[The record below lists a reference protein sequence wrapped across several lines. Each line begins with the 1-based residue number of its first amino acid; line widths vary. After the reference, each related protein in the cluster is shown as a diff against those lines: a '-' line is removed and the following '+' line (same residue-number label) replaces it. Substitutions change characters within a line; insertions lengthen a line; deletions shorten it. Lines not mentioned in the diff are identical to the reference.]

1 MKVEQIYTKCL
12 SQGSYYIESNNE
24 AAIIDPLREVDVYIS
39 KAKTSNSKIKYIFE
53 THIHADF
60 ISGHLNLA
68 KKSGAEI
75 VYGPKA
81 ETSFENI
88 VAKDYQEFKIGDITI
103 VAIHTPGH
111 TIESTTYLL
120 KDSSGKDHAIFTG
133 DTLFLGDV
141 GRPDLSQN
149 SSMSNRDLASMLF
162 DSLRNKIMTLSDDV
176 IIYPGHGEGSSCGK
190 DLSSETIGNLG
201 DQKKTNY
208 ALRENMTKD
217 EFIREVLDGLLDPP
231 KYFPDNVTLN
241 KEGYDES
248 DEIINRSFNSLTAKE
263 VNNVLKEKVTILDV
277 RSVEDFSSSHIPG
290 SIFIGLDGRFAP
302 WVGEILED
310 VSKKLILIAPE
321 GREKEAI
328 IRLSRVG
335 FDNVKGYLKGG
346 FSSWEDSGKEI
357 GVVETISADDFQK
370 IYDSKKINVFDVRK
384 LTEYQSEHIINAKN
398 IPLNDINDFISDF
411 DVSGENFIHCA
422 GGYRSMI
429 ANSILKSHGIH
440 NLVDILGG
448 YSQIKKTDISRSDYI
463 CPSTL

>member
-24 AAIIDPLREVDVYIS
+24 VAIIDPLREADIYIS
-39 KAKTSNSKIKYIFE
+39 KAKTSNSKIKFIFE

-75 VYGPKA
+75 VYGPKT

-190 DLSSETIGNLG
+190 DLSSETIGTLG
-201 DQKKTNY
+201 DQKRTNY

-217 EFIREVLDGLLDPP
+217 EFIKEVLDGLLDPP
-231 KYFPDNVTLN
+231 KYFPDNVMLN

-248 DEIINRSFNSLTAKE
+248 DEIINRSFNSLTANE
-263 VNNVLKEKVTILDV
+263 VDNMLKEKLTILDV

-310 VSKKLILIAPE
+310 VSKKLILVAPE

-335 FDNVKGYLKGG
+335 FDNVIGYLEGG
-346 FSSWEDSGKEI
+346 INSWIKNGGKISKVLNESASKFSTVDNNKDI
-357 GVVETISADDFQK
+357 L
-370 IYDSKKINVFDVRK
+370 DVRSK
-384 LTEYQSEHIINAKN
+384 NEHKSESLLNSLN
-398 IPLNDINDFISDF
+398 IPLIDLSKSIDK
-411 DVSGENFIHCA
+411 VSFEKTFYVHCK

-429 ANSILKSHGIH
+429 AASILLANGIS
-440 NLVDILGG
+440 NFSNVPGG
-448 YSQIKKTDISRSDYI
+448 YEKIKKYNS
-463 CPSTL
+463 

>member
-24 AAIIDPLREVDVYIS
+24 VAIIDPLREADIYIS
-39 KAKTSNSKIKYIFE
+39 KAKASNSKIKYIFE

-75 VYGPKA
+75 VYGPKT
-81 ETSFENI
+81 ETNFENI
-88 VAKDYQEFKIGDITI
+88 IAKDYQEFKIGDITI

-111 TIESTTYLL
+111 TVESTTYLL
-120 KDSSGKDHAIFTG
+120 KDSSGKDHAIYTG

-149 SSMSNRDLASMLF
+149 SVMSNRDLASMLF
-162 DSLRNKIMTLSDDV
+162 DSLRNKIMTLNDDV

-190 DLSSETIGNLG
+190 ELSSETIGTLG

-231 KYFPDNVTLN
+231 KYFPDNVMLN

-248 DEIINRSFNSLTAKE
+248 DEIIERSFNALTPSQVE
-263 VNNVLKEKVTILDV
+263 SRIKEKITILDV

-310 VSKKLILIAPE
+310 ISKKLILVAPK

-335 FDNVKGYLKGG
+335 FDNVIGYLKGG
-346 FSSWEDSGKEI
+346 VNSWIKNGGIISEVFNESASKFSTCDNNKDI
-357 GVVETISADDFQK
+357 L
-370 IYDSKKINVFDVRK
+370 DVR
-384 LTEYQSEHIINAKN
+384 SENEHKSESLQNSLN
-398 IPLNDINDFISDF
+398 IPLINLNKSIEKISF
-411 DVSGENFIHCA
+411 EEKFYVHCK

-429 ANSILKSHGIH
+429 ASSILLAKGIS
-440 NLVDILGG
+440 NFSNIPGG
-448 YSQIKKTDISRSDYI
+448 YDKIKDYN
-463 CPSTL
+463 L

>member
-24 AAIIDPLREVDVYIS
+24 VAIIDPLREADIYIS
-39 KAKTSNSKIKYIFE
+39 KAKTSNSKIKFIFE

-162 DSLRNKIMTLSDDV
+162 NSLRNKIMTLSDDV

-190 DLSSETIGNLG
+190 DLSSETIGKLG
-201 DQKKTNY
+201 DQKRTNY
-208 ALRENMTKD
+208 ALRDNMTKD

-231 KYFPDNVTLN
+231 KYFPDNVMLN

-263 VNNVLKEKVTILDV
+263 FDNMLKEKITILDV

-310 VSKKLILIAPE
+310 ISKKLILIAPE

-335 FDNVKGYLKGG
+335 FDNVIGYLEGG
-346 FSSWEDSGKEI
+346 INSWIKNGGKISKVLNESASKFSTVDNNKYI
-357 GVVETISADDFQK
+357 L
-370 IYDSKKINVFDVRK
+370 DVRSK
-384 LTEYQSEHIINAKN
+384 NEHKTESLLNSLN
-398 IPLNDINDFISDF
+398 IPLIDLSKSIDR
-411 DVSGENFIHCA
+411 VSFEKTFYVHCK

-429 ANSILKSHGIH
+429 AASILLANGIS
-440 NLVDILGG
+440 NFSNVPGG
-448 YSQIKKTDISRSDYI
+448 YEKIKKYN
-463 CPSTL
+463 L

>member
-24 AAIIDPLREVDVYIS
+24 VAIIDPLREVDVYIS

-88 VAKDYQEFKIGDITI
+88 IAKDYQEFKIGDVTI

-120 KDSSGKDHAIFTG
+120 KDSSGKDYAIFTG

-190 DLSSETIGNLG
+190 DLSSETIGKLG
-201 DQKKTNY
+201 DQKRTNY

-231 KYFPDNVTLN
+231 KYFPDNVMLN

-263 VNNVLKEKVTILDV
+263 VNNMLNEKVTILDV

-335 FDNVKGYLKGG
+335 FDNVIGYLEGG
-346 FSSWEDSGKEI
+346 INSWIKNGGSINKVLNESASKFS
-357 GVVETISADDFQK
+357 TINNNKD
-370 IYDSKKINVFDVRK
+370 ILDVRSK
-384 LTEYQSEHIINAKN
+384 NEHRSESLLNSIN
-398 IPLNDINDFISDF
+398 IPLIDLSKSIDK
-411 DVSGENFIHCA
+411 VSFEKTFYVHCK

-429 ANSILKSHGIH
+429 AASILLANGIS
-440 NLVDILGG
+440 NFSNIPGG
-448 YSQIKKTDISRSDYI
+448 YDKIKNYNS
-463 CPSTL
+463 

>member
-1 MKVEQIYTKCL
+1 MKIEQIYTKCL

-24 AAIIDPLREVDVYIS
+24 VAIIDPLREADIYIS
-39 KAKTSNSKIKYIFE
+39 KAKTSNSKIKFIFE

-75 VYGPKA
+75 VYGPKT

-133 DTLFLGDV
+133 DTLFIGDV

-149 SSMSNRDLASMLF
+149 SKMSNRDLASMLY

-190 DLSSETIGNLG
+190 DLSSETIGTLG
-201 DQKKTNY
+201 DQKRTNY

-217 EFIREVLDGLLDPP
+217 EFIKEVLDGLLDPP
-231 KYFPDNVTLN
+231 KYFPDNVMLN

-248 DEIINRSFNSLTAKE
+248 DEIINRSFNSLTANE
-263 VNNVLKEKVTILDV
+263 VDNMLKEKLTILDV

-335 FDNVKGYLKGG
+335 FDNVIGYLEGG
-346 FSSWEDSGKEI
+346 INSWIKNGGKISKVLNESASKFSTVDNNKDI
-357 GVVETISADDFQK
+357 L
-370 IYDSKKINVFDVRK
+370 DVRSK
-384 LTEYQSEHIINAKN
+384 NEHKSESLLNSLN
-398 IPLNDINDFISDF
+398 IPLIDLSKSIDR
-411 DVSGENFIHCA
+411 VSFEKTFYVHCK

-429 ANSILKSHGIH
+429 AASILLANGIS
-440 NLVDILGG
+440 NFSNVPGG
-448 YSQIKKTDISRSDYI
+448 YEKIKKYNS
-463 CPSTL
+463 

>member
-24 AAIIDPLREVDVYIS
+24 VAIIDPLREVDVYIS

-68 KKSGAEI
+68 KKSGAVI

-88 VAKDYQEFKIGDITI
+88 VAKDCQEFKIGDITI

-120 KDSSGKDHAIFTG
+120 KDSSGKDYAIFTE

-231 KYFPDNVTLN
+231 KYFPDNVMLN

-263 VNNVLKEKVTILDV
+263 VNNMIKEEVTILDV
-277 RSVEDFSSSHIPG
+277 RSVQDFSSSHIPG

-335 FDNVKGYLKGG
+335 FDNVIGYLEGG
-346 FSSWEDSGKEI
+346 INSWIKNGGIINKVLNESASKFS
-357 GVVETISADDFQK
+357 TIDNDK
-370 IYDSKKINVFDVRK
+370 DILDVRSK
-384 LTEYQSEHIINAKN
+384 NEHKSESLLNSIN
-398 IPLNDINDFISDF
+398 IPLIDLSKSINK
-411 DVSGENFIHCA
+411 VSFEKTFYVHCK

-429 ANSILKSHGIH
+429 AASILLANGIS
-440 NLVDILGG
+440 NFSNIPGG
-448 YSQIKKTDISRSDYI
+448 SDKIKNYNS
-463 CPSTL
+463 

>member
-24 AAIIDPLREVDVYIS
+24 VAIIDPLREADIYIS
-39 KAKTSNSKIKYIFE
+39 KAKASNSKIKYIFE

-75 VYGPKA
+75 VYGPKT
-81 ETSFENI
+81 ETNFENI
-88 VAKDYQEFKIGDITI
+88 IAKDYQEFKIGDITI

-111 TIESTTYLL
+111 TVESTTYLL

-149 SSMSNRDLASMLF
+149 SVMSNRDLASMLF
-162 DSLRNKIMTLSDDV
+162 DSLRNKIMTLNDDV

-190 DLSSETIGNLG
+190 DLSSETIGTLG

-231 KYFPDNVTLN
+231 KYFPDNVMLN
-241 KEGYDES
+241 KKGYDES
-248 DEIINRSFNSLTAKE
+248 DEIIERSFNALTPSQVE
-263 VNNVLKEKVTILDV
+263 SRLKEKITILDV

-310 VSKKLILIAPE
+310 ISKKLILVAPE

-335 FDNVKGYLKGG
+335 FDNVIGYLKGG
-346 FSSWEDSGKEI
+346 VNSWIKNGGMISKVFNESASKFSTSDNNKDI
-357 GVVETISADDFQK
+357 L
-370 IYDSKKINVFDVRK
+370 DVR
-384 LTEYQSEHIINAKN
+384 SENEHKSESLQNSLN
-398 IPLNDINDFISDF
+398 IPLINLSKSIEKISF
-411 DVSGENFIHCA
+411 EEKFYVHCK

-429 ANSILKSHGIH
+429 ASSILLAKGISNFSNIPGGFDKIKDY
-440 NLVDILGG
+440 NL
-448 YSQIKKTDISRSDYI
+448 
-463 CPSTL
+463 

>member
-1 MKVEQIYTKCL
+1 MKVEQIYTNCL

-24 AAIIDPLREVDVYIS
+24 VAIIDPLREADIYIS
-39 KAKTSNSKIKYIFE
+39 KAKSSNSKIKFIFE

-133 DTLFLGDV
+133 DTLFIGDV

-190 DLSSETIGNLG
+190 DLSSETIGTLG
-201 DQKKTNY
+201 DQKRTNY

-217 EFIREVLDGLLDPP
+217 EFIKEVLDGLLDPP
-231 KYFPDNVTLN
+231 KYFPDNVKLN

-248 DEIINRSFNSLTAKE
+248 DEIINRSFNSLTANE
-263 VNNVLKEKVTILDV
+263 VDNMLKEKLTILDV
-277 RSVEDFSSSHIPG
+277 RGVEDFSSSHIPG

-310 VSKKLILIAPE
+310 VSKKLILVAPE

-335 FDNVKGYLKGG
+335 FDNVIGYLEGG
-346 FSSWEDSGKEI
+346 INSWIKNGGIVSKVLNESASKFS
-357 GVVETISADDFQK
+357 TIDNNKD
-370 IYDSKKINVFDVRK
+370 ILDVRSK
-384 LTEYQSEHIINAKN
+384 NEHKSESLLNSIN
-398 IPLNDINDFISDF
+398 IPLIDLNKSIDK
-411 DVSGENFIHCA
+411 VSFEKTFYVHCK

-429 ANSILKSHGIH
+429 AASILLANGIS
-440 NLVDILGG
+440 NFSNIPGG
-448 YSQIKKTDISRSDYI
+448 YDKIKNYNS
-463 CPSTL
+463 

>member
-24 AAIIDPLREVDVYIS
+24 VAIIDPLREVDVYIS

-68 KKSGAEI
+68 KKSGAVI

-190 DLSSETIGNLG
+190 DLSSETIGKLG
-201 DQKKTNY
+201 DQKRTNY

-231 KYFPDNVTLN
+231 KYFPDNVMLN

-248 DEIINRSFNSLTAKE
+248 DEIINRSFNSLTANE
-263 VNNVLKEKVTILDV
+263 VDNMLKEKLTILDV

-335 FDNVKGYLKGG
+335 FDNVIGYLEGG
-346 FSSWEDSGKEI
+346 INSWIKNGGIINKVLNESASKFS
-357 GVVETISADDFQK
+357 TIDNDK
-370 IYDSKKINVFDVRK
+370 DILDVRSK
-384 LTEYQSEHIINAKN
+384 NEHKSESLLNSIN
-398 IPLNDINDFISDF
+398 IPLIDLSKSIDK
-411 DVSGENFIHCA
+411 VSFEKTFYVHCK

-429 ANSILKSHGIH
+429 AASILLANGIS
-440 NLVDILGG
+440 NFSNIPGG
-448 YSQIKKTDISRSDYI
+448 YDKIKNYNS
-463 CPSTL
+463 

>member
-24 AAIIDPLREVDVYIS
+24 VAIIDPLREADIYIS
-39 KAKTSNSKIKYIFE
+39 KAKASNSKIKYIFE

-68 KKSGAEI
+68 KKSGAKI
-75 VYGPKA
+75 VYGPKT
-81 ETSFENI
+81 ETNFENI
-88 VAKDYQEFKIGDITI
+88 IAKDYQEFKIGDITI
-103 VAIHTPGH
+103 VAIHTPWH
-111 TIESTTYLL
+111 TVESTTYLL

-149 SSMSNRDLASMLF
+149 SIMSNRDLASMLF
-162 DSLRNKIMTLSDDV
+162 DSLRNKIMTLNDDV

-190 DLSSETIGNLG
+190 DLSSETIGTLG

-231 KYFPDNVTLN
+231 KYFPDNVMLN
-241 KEGYDES
+241 KKGYDES
-248 DEIINRSFNSLTAKE
+248 DEIIERSFNALTPSKVE
-263 VNNVLKEKVTILDV
+263 SRLKEKITILDV
-277 RSVEDFSSSHIPG
+277 RSVENFSSSHIPG

-310 VSKKLILIAPE
+310 ISKKLILVAPE

-335 FDNVKGYLKGG
+335 FDNVIGYLKGG
-346 FSSWEDSGKEI
+346 VNSWIKNGGIISKVFNESASKFSTLGNNKDI
-357 GVVETISADDFQK
+357 L
-370 IYDSKKINVFDVRK
+370 DVRSK
-384 LTEYQSEHIINAKN
+384 NEHKIESLQDSLN
-398 IPLNDINDFISDF
+398 IPLINLSKSIDK
-411 DVSGENFIHCA
+411 VSFEEKFYVHCK

-429 ANSILKSHGIH
+429 ASSILLANGIS
-440 NLVDILGG
+440 NFSNIPGG
-448 YSQIKKTDISRSDYI
+448 YDQIKKYNS
-463 CPSTL
+463 

>member
-24 AAIIDPLREVDVYIS
+24 VAIIDPLREVDIYLS

-120 KDSSGKDHAIFTG
+120 KDSCGKDHAIFTG

-190 DLSSETIGNLG
+190 DLSSETIGTLG
-201 DQKKTNY
+201 DQKRTNY
-208 ALRENMTKD
+208 ALRENMIKD

-231 KYFPDNVTLN
+231 KYFPDNVMLN

-263 VNNVLKEKVTILDV
+263 FDNMLKEKITILDV

-335 FDNVKGYLKGG
+335 FDNVIGYLEGG
-346 FSSWEDSGKEI
+346 INSWIKNGGIVSKVLNESASKFS
-357 GVVETISADDFQK
+357 TIDNNKD
-370 IYDSKKINVFDVRK
+370 ILDVRSK
-384 LTEYQSEHIINAKN
+384 NEYKSESLLNSIN
-398 IPLNDINDFISDF
+398 IPLIDLSKSIDK
-411 DVSGENFIHCA
+411 VSFEKTFYVHCK

-429 ANSILKSHGIH
+429 AASILLANGIS
-440 NLVDILGG
+440 NFSNIPGG
-448 YSQIKKTDISRSDYI
+448 YDKIKNYNS
-463 CPSTL
+463 

>member
-24 AAIIDPLREVDVYIS
+24 VAIIDPLREADIYIS
-39 KAKTSNSKIKYIFE
+39 KAKASNSKIKYIFE

-75 VYGPKA
+75 VYGPKT
-81 ETSFENI
+81 ETNFENI
-88 VAKDYQEFKIGDITI
+88 IAKDYQEFKIGYITI

-111 TIESTTYLL
+111 TVESTTYLL

-149 SSMSNRDLASMLF
+149 SIMSNRDLASMLF
-162 DSLRNKIMTLSDDV
+162 DSLRNKIMTLNDDV

-190 DLSSETIGNLG
+190 DLSSETIGTLG

-231 KYFPDNVTLN
+231 KYFPDNVMLN
-241 KEGYDES
+241 KKGYDES
-248 DEIINRSFNSLTAKE
+248 DEIIERSFNALTPSQVE
-263 VNNVLKEKVTILDV
+263 SRIKEKITILDV

-310 VSKKLILIAPE
+310 ISKKLILVAPE

-335 FDNVKGYLKGG
+335 FDNVIGYLKGG
-346 FSSWEDSGKEI
+346 VNSWIKNGGLISKVFNESASKFSTSDNNKDI
-357 GVVETISADDFQK
+357 L
-370 IYDSKKINVFDVRK
+370 DVR
-384 LTEYQSEHIINAKN
+384 SENEHKSESLQNSLN
-398 IPLNDINDFISDF
+398 IPLINLSKSIEKISF
-411 DVSGENFIHCA
+411 EEKFYVHCK

-429 ANSILKSHGIH
+429 ASSILLAKGIS
-440 NLVDILGG
+440 NFSNIPGG
-448 YSQIKKTDISRSDYI
+448 YDKIKDYN
-463 CPSTL
+463 L

>member
-24 AAIIDPLREVDVYIS
+24 AAIIDPLREADIYIS
-39 KAKTSNSKIKYIFE
+39 KAKASNSKIKYIFE

-75 VYGPKA
+75 VYGPKT
-81 ETSFENI
+81 ETNFENI
-88 VAKDYQEFKIGDITI
+88 IAKDYQEFKIGDITV

-111 TIESTTYLL
+111 TVESTTYLL

-149 SSMSNRDLASMLF
+149 SVMSNRDLASMLF
-162 DSLRNKIMTLSDDV
+162 DSLRNKIMTLNDDV

-190 DLSSETIGNLG
+190 DLSSETIGTLG

-231 KYFPDNVTLN
+231 KYFPDNVMLN

-248 DEIINRSFNSLTAKE
+248 DEIIERSFNALTPSQVE
-263 VNNVLKEKVTILDV
+263 SRIKEKITILDV

-310 VSKKLILIAPE
+310 ISKKLILVAPK

-335 FDNVKGYLKGG
+335 FDNVIGYLKGG
-346 FSSWEDSGKEI
+346 VNSWIKNGGIISEVFNESASKFSTCDNNKDI
-357 GVVETISADDFQK
+357 L
-370 IYDSKKINVFDVRK
+370 DVR
-384 LTEYQSEHIINAKN
+384 SENEHKSESLQNSLN
-398 IPLNDINDFISDF
+398 IPLINLNKSIEKISF
-411 DVSGENFIHCA
+411 EEKFYVHCK

-429 ANSILKSHGIH
+429 ASSILLAKGIS
-440 NLVDILGG
+440 NFSNIPGG
-448 YSQIKKTDISRSDYI
+448 YDKIKDYN
-463 CPSTL
+463 L

>member
-24 AAIIDPLREVDVYIS
+24 VAIIDPLREVDVYIS

-162 DSLRNKIMTLSDDV
+162 NSLRNKIMTLSDDV

-190 DLSSETIGNLG
+190 DLSSETIGKLG
-201 DQKKTNY
+201 DQKRTNY

-335 FDNVKGYLKGG
+335 FDNVIGFLEGG
-346 FSSWEDSGKEI
+346 INSWTKNGGIINKVLNESASKFS
-357 GVVETISADDFQK
+357 TIDNNKD
-370 IYDSKKINVFDVRK
+370 ILDVRSK
-384 LTEYQSEHIINAKN
+384 NEHKSESLLNSIN
-398 IPLNDINDFISDF
+398 IPLIDLSKSIDK
-411 DVSGENFIHCA
+411 VSFEKTFYVHCK

-429 ANSILKSHGIH
+429 AASILLANGIS
-440 NLVDILGG
+440 NFSNIPGG
-448 YSQIKKTDISRSDYI
+448 YDKIKNYNS
-463 CPSTL
+463 

>member
-1 MKVEQIYTKCL
+1 MKIEQIYTKCL

-24 AAIIDPLREVDVYIS
+24 VAIIDPLREADIYIS
-39 KAKTSNSKIKYIFE
+39 KAKTSNSKIKFIFE

-75 VYGPKA
+75 VYGPKT
-81 ETSFENI
+81 ETSFENL

-133 DTLFLGDV
+133 DTLFIGDV

-149 SSMSNRDLASMLF
+149 SKMSNRDLASMLF

-190 DLSSETIGNLG
+190 DLSSETIGTLG
-201 DQKKTNY
+201 DQKRTNY

-217 EFIREVLDGLLDPP
+217 EFIKEVLDGLLDPP
-231 KYFPDNVTLN
+231 KYFPDNVMLN

-248 DEIINRSFNSLTAKE
+248 DEIINRSFNSLTANE
-263 VNNVLKEKVTILDV
+263 VDNMLKEKLTILDV
-277 RSVEDFSSSHIPG
+277 RGVEDFSSSHIPG

-310 VSKKLILIAPE
+310 VSKKLILVAPE

-335 FDNVKGYLKGG
+335 FDNVIGYLEGG
-346 FSSWEDSGKEI
+346 INSWIKNGGKISKVLNESASKFSTVDNNKDI
-357 GVVETISADDFQK
+357 L
-370 IYDSKKINVFDVRK
+370 DVRSK
-384 LTEYQSEHIINAKN
+384 NEHKSESLLNSLN
-398 IPLNDINDFISDF
+398 IPLIDLSKSIDR
-411 DVSGENFIHCA
+411 VSFEKTFYVHCK

-429 ANSILKSHGIH
+429 AASILLANGIS
-440 NLVDILGG
+440 NFSNVPGG
-448 YSQIKKTDISRSDYI
+448 YEKIKKYNS
-463 CPSTL
+463 

>member
-24 AAIIDPLREVDVYIS
+24 VAIIDPLREADIYIS
-39 KAKTSNSKIKYIFE
+39 KAKTSNSKIKFIFE

-68 KKSGAEI
+68 KKSGAQI
-75 VYGPKA
+75 VYGPKT

-149 SSMSNRDLASMLF
+149 SRMSNRDLASMLF

-190 DLSSETIGNLG
+190 DLSSETIGTLG
-201 DQKKTNY
+201 DQKRTNY

-217 EFIREVLDGLLDPP
+217 EFIKEVLDGLLDPP
-231 KYFPDNVTLN
+231 KYFPDNVMLN

-248 DEIINRSFNSLTAKE
+248 DEIINRSFNSLTANE
-263 VNNVLKEKVTILDV
+263 VDNMLKEKLTILDV
-277 RSVEDFSSSHIPG
+277 RGVEDFSSSHIPG

-310 VSKKLILIAPE
+310 VSKKLILVAPE

-335 FDNVKGYLKGG
+335 FDNVIGYLEGG
-346 FSSWEDSGKEI
+346 INSWIKNGGKISKVLNESASKFSTLDNNKDI
-357 GVVETISADDFQK
+357 L
-370 IYDSKKINVFDVRK
+370 DVRSK
-384 LTEYQSEHIINAKN
+384 NEHKSESLLNSLN
-398 IPLNDINDFISDF
+398 IPLIDLSKSIDK
-411 DVSGENFIHCA
+411 VSFEKTFYVHCK

-429 ANSILKSHGIH
+429 AASILLANGIS
-440 NLVDILGG
+440 NFSNVPGG
-448 YSQIKKTDISRSDYI
+448 YEKIKKYNS
-463 CPSTL
+463 

>member
-24 AAIIDPLREVDVYIS
+24 AAIIDPLREADIYIS
-39 KAKTSNSKIKYIFE
+39 KAKASNSKIKYIFE

-75 VYGPKA
+75 VYGPKT
-81 ETSFENI
+81 ETNFENI
-88 VAKDYQEFKIGDITI
+88 IAKDYQEFKIGDITI

-111 TIESTTYLL
+111 TVESTTYLL

-149 SSMSNRDLASMLF
+149 SVMSNRDLASMLF
-162 DSLRNKIMTLSDDV
+162 DSLRNKIMTLNDDV

-190 DLSSETIGNLG
+190 DLSSETIGTLG

-231 KYFPDNVTLN
+231 KYFPDNVMLN

-248 DEIINRSFNSLTAKE
+248 DEIIERSFNALTPSQVKSR
-263 VNNVLKEKVTILDV
+263 LKEKITILDV

-310 VSKKLILIAPE
+310 ISKKLILVAPK

-335 FDNVKGYLKGG
+335 FDNVIGYLKGG
-346 FSSWEDSGKEI
+346 VNSWIKNGGIISEVFNESASKFSTCDNNKDI
-357 GVVETISADDFQK
+357 L
-370 IYDSKKINVFDVRK
+370 DVR
-384 LTEYQSEHIINAKN
+384 SENEHKSESLQNSLN
-398 IPLNDINDFISDF
+398 IPLINLNKSIEKISF
-411 DVSGENFIHCA
+411 EEKFYVHCK

-429 ANSILKSHGIH
+429 ASSILLAKGIS
-440 NLVDILGG
+440 NFSNIPGG
-448 YSQIKKTDISRSDYI
+448 YDKIKDYN
-463 CPSTL
+463 L

>member
-24 AAIIDPLREVDVYIS
+24 VAIIDPLREADIYIS
-39 KAKTSNSKIKYIFE
+39 KAKASNSKIKYIFE

-75 VYGPKA
+75 VYGPKT
-81 ETSFENI
+81 ETNFENI
-88 VAKDYQEFKIGDITI
+88 IAKDYQEFKIGDITI

-111 TIESTTYLL
+111 TVESTTYLL

-149 SSMSNRDLASMLF
+149 SVMSNRDLASMLF
-162 DSLRNKIMTLSDDV
+162 DSLRNKIMTLNDDV

-190 DLSSETIGNLG
+190 DLSSETIGTLG

-231 KYFPDNVTLN
+231 KYFPDNVMLN
-241 KEGYDES
+241 KKGYDES
-248 DEIINRSFNSLTAKE
+248 DEIIERSFNALTPSQVE
-263 VNNVLKEKVTILDV
+263 SRRKEKITILDV

-310 VSKKLILIAPE
+310 ISKKLILVAPE

-335 FDNVKGYLKGG
+335 FDNVIGYLKGG
-346 FSSWEDSGKEI
+346 VNSWIKNGGIISKVFNESASKFSTCDNNKDI
-357 GVVETISADDFQK
+357 L
-370 IYDSKKINVFDVRK
+370 DVR
-384 LTEYQSEHIINAKN
+384 SENEHKSESLQNSLN
-398 IPLNDINDFISDF
+398 IPLINLSKSIEKISF
-411 DVSGENFIHCA
+411 EEKFYVHCK

-429 ANSILKSHGIH
+429 ASSILLAKGIS
-440 NLVDILGG
+440 NFSNIPGG
-448 YSQIKKTDISRSDYI
+448 YDKIKDYN
-463 CPSTL
+463 L

>member
-24 AAIIDPLREVDVYIS
+24 VAIIDPLREADNYIS

-81 ETSFENI
+81 ETSFKNI
-88 VAKDYQEFKIGDITI
+88 VAKDYQEFRIGDITI

-190 DLSSETIGNLG
+190 DLSSETIGTLG
-201 DQKKTNY
+201 DQKRTNY

-217 EFIREVLDGLLDPP
+217 EFIKEVLDGLLDPP
-231 KYFPDNVTLN
+231 KYFPDNVMLN
-241 KEGYDES
+241 KEGYSES
-248 DEIINRSFNSLTAKE
+248 DEIINRSFNSLTANE
-263 VNNVLKEKVTILDV
+263 VNNMLKEKLIILDV

-335 FDNVKGYLKGG
+335 FDNVIGYLEGG
-346 FSSWEDSGKEI
+346 INSWIKNGGKISKVLNESASKFSTVDNNKDI
-357 GVVETISADDFQK
+357 L
-370 IYDSKKINVFDVRK
+370 DVRSK
-384 LTEYQSEHIINAKN
+384 NEHKSESLLNSLN
-398 IPLNDINDFISDF
+398 IPLIDLSKSIDR
-411 DVSGENFIHCA
+411 VSFEKTFYVHCK

-429 ANSILKSHGIH
+429 AASILLANGIS
-440 NLVDILGG
+440 NFSNVPGG
-448 YSQIKKTDISRSDYI
+448 YEKIKKYNS
-463 CPSTL
+463 

>member
-24 AAIIDPLREVDVYIS
+24 VAIIDPLREADNYIS

-81 ETSFENI
+81 ETSFKNI

-190 DLSSETIGNLG
+190 DLSSETIGTLG
-201 DQKKTNY
+201 DQKRTNY
-208 ALRENMTKD
+208 ALRENMTKN
-217 EFIREVLDGLLDPP
+217 EFIREVLNGLLDPP
-231 KYFPDNVTLN
+231 KYFPDNVMLN
-241 KEGYDES
+241 KEGYSES
-248 DEIINRSFNSLTAKE
+248 DEIINRSFNSLTANE
-263 VNNVLKEKVTILDV
+263 VNNMLKEKLIILDV

-310 VSKKLILIAPE
+310 VSKKLILVAPE

-335 FDNVKGYLKGG
+335 FDNVIGYLKGG
-346 FSSWEDSGKEI
+346 INSWIKSGGIISKVLNESASKFSTVNNNKDI
-357 GVVETISADDFQK
+357 L
-370 IYDSKKINVFDVRK
+370 DVRSK
-384 LTEYQSEHIINAKN
+384 NEHKSESLLNSIN
-398 IPLNDINDFISDF
+398 IPLIDLSKSIDK
-411 DVSGENFIHCA
+411 VSFEKTFYVHCK

-429 ANSILKSHGIH
+429 AASILLANGIS
-440 NLVDILGG
+440 NFLNIPGG
-448 YSQIKKTDISRSDYI
+448 YDKIKKYNS
-463 CPSTL
+463 

>member
-24 AAIIDPLREVDVYIS
+24 VAIIDPLREVDVYIS

-75 VYGPKA
+75 VYGPKT

-231 KYFPDNVTLN
+231 KYFPDNVMLN

-263 VNNVLKEKVTILDV
+263 VNNMIKEKVTILDV

-335 FDNVKGYLKGG
+335 FDNVIGYLEGG
-346 FSSWEDSGKEI
+346 INSWIKNGGIINKVLNESASKFS
-357 GVVETISADDFQK
+357 TIDNNKD
-370 IYDSKKINVFDVRK
+370 ILDVRSK
-384 LTEYQSEHIINAKN
+384 NEHKSESLLNSIN
-398 IPLNDINDFISDF
+398 IPLIDLSKSIDK
-411 DVSGENFIHCA
+411 VSFEKTFYVHCK

-429 ANSILKSHGIH
+429 AASILLANGIS
-440 NLVDILGG
+440 NFSNIPGG
-448 YSQIKKTDISRSDYI
+448 YDKIKNYNS
-463 CPSTL
+463 